1 MMSQRLGQNKGFE
14 TFAFGLALF
23 CGRKKEQKGA
33 RQTLFL
39 AGSDA
44 CRILLSKWIFY
55 LLYLSLSSR
64 SSNIAITTIYPTM
77 KIQAALL
84 LSAIASSAAFAPIG
98 SGGSA
103 ASSTQLRAEIGET
116 GVAFENV
123 AREWRCKVCAF
134 DFHFLYVCACL
145 DDVYCKER

>member
-1 MMSQRLGQNKGFE
+1 MHQDTIKM
-14 TFAFGLALF
+14 
-23 CGRKKEQKGA
+23 
-33 RQTLFL
+33 
-39 AGSDA
+39 D
-44 CRILLSKWIFY
+44 LLP
-55 LLYLSLSSR
+55 SLSY
-64 SSNIAITTIYPTM
+64 IAITTIYPTM

-145 DDVYCKER
+145 DDVTVERDKCLHR